1 MLTMSEIHGRIEKE
15 LDRLE
20 ELVQEVKDAG
30 YAAASTESEYKSEA
44 AKCSLTVRAT
54 STEKR
59 TVGEIEA
66 EVQIACES
74 QHLAFLI
81 AANNLVAV
89 REAVKASIARVDA
102 LRSLLASYRGAG
114 G

>member
-1 MLTMSEIHGRIEKE
+1 MLSMSDIHARIEKE

-44 AKCSLTVRAT
+44 AKCSLTKRAT
-54 STEKR
+54 ATQKM
-59 TVGEIEA
+59 TVGEIDA

-74 QHLAFLI
+74 QHLAYLI

-89 REAVKASIARVDA
+89 REAVKASISRVDA
-102 LRSLLASYRGAG
+102 LRSLLASYRVNG
-114 G
+114 